1 MRIPPSLFVATV
13 LASGLLTAP
22 GARAYDLKRTSDGY
36 PVHWGAFPVRFVMD
50 ARGPR
55 DLGLEAAERAVLGA
69 FRAWQGAP
77 GSAVAFVYD
86 GRVQRPVVGYDR
98 DADVNHNAVT
108 FSGDRWS
115 YGGEPL
121 AVTLTLF
128 RRGSGELVDADI
140 VVNEHAYVWGE
151 GAAVDNDLQNALT
164 HEVGHFLG
172 LGHSDTI
179 EATMYASAAPGE
191 IGKRT
196 LHPDDVAAVQQL
208 YPGEG
213 LDDEGVAE
221 VGAGQRDDKAAAP
234 APAAGDSDESL
245 SAAEAPQIGCDAAAG
260 GADAPV
266 ASLLLLLLARR
277 RRRAA

>member
-1 MRIPPSLFVATV
+1 MRTPSISFA
-13 LASGLLTAP
+13 AGLLIASLL
-22 GARAYDLKRTSDGY
+22 AASNAHAYDLKRTSDGY
-36 PVHWGAFPVRFVMD
+36 PVHWPGFPVRFVID
-50 ARGPR
+50 AHGPR

-86 GRVQRPVVGYDR
+86 GRAQRPGVGYDR
-98 DADVNHNAVT
+98 DAEVNHNAVT
-108 FSGDRWS
+108 FSGDSWS

-140 VVNEHAYVWGE
+140 VVNEHSYVWGE
-151 GAAVDNDLQNALT
+151 GAEVENDLQNALT

-179 EATMYASAAPGE
+179 DATMYASAAPGE

-196 LHPDDVAAVQQL
+196 LHRDDVAAVQQL
-208 YPGEG
+208 YPGDD
-213 LDDEGVAE
+213 LDDESVAE
-221 VGAGQRDDKAAAP
+221 VGAGSR
-234 APAAGDSDESL
+234 GDE
-245 SAAEAPQIGCDAAAG
+245 
-260 GADAPV
+260 ADAPV
-266 ASLLLLLLARR
+266 EADTDDPLDAIDAPRIGCDVGAGDPAAPGASLLLLLVALVRR
-277 RRRAA
+277 RRSR

>member
-1 MRIPPSLFVATV
+1 MRTPSILIAATA
-13 LASGLLTAP
+13 LASGLLASPTAQ
-22 GARAYDLKRTSDGY
+22 AYDLKRTSDGY
-36 PVHWGAFPVRFVMD
+36 PVHWTAFPVRFVMD

-55 DLGLEAAERAVLGA
+55 DLGLAAAERAVLGA

-86 GRVQRPVVGYDR
+86 GRVQRPGIGYDR
-98 DADVNHNAVT
+98 DAEVNQNVIT
-108 FSGDRWS
+108 FSGDSWT

-140 VVNEHAYVWGE
+140 VVNEHSYVWGE
-151 GAAVDNDLQNALT
+151 GAEVDNDLQNALT

-179 EATMYASAAPGE
+179 DATMYASAAPGE

-208 YPGEG
+208 YPGAD

-221 VGAGQRDDKAAAP
+221 VGAAWRDDKADAP
-234 APAAGDSDESL
+234 ADGDSDESL
-245 SAAEAPQIGCDAAAG
+245 PADEAPQIGCDAAAG
-260 GADAPV
+260 GP
-266 ASLLLLLLARR
+266 
-277 RRRAA
+277 